1 MFPGKTKI
9 LFSQATFISTSNQFC
24 FKVIDQRDPTLWIT
38 LIRRWRWSKIRHWI
52 FNIAKRWYKFNVVS
66 SWPQHKV
73 TFIKALQN
81 KVLINNTAQKQL
93 SRGVLSKRCSE
104 NMRQIY
110 RITPMPKCD
119 FNKVACNFIRNG
131 IPENRDPGPYKNR
144 KTGTLRKT
152 GNRDPKKP
160 GNYL

>member
-24 FKVIDQRDPTLWIT
+24 FKVVDQRDPTLWIT
-38 LIRRWRWSKIRHWI
+38 LIRRWRWSRIRHWI

-93 SRGVLSKRCSE
+93 SRGVLSKSCSE

-110 RITPMPKCD
+110 RITPMPKCY
-119 FNKVACNFIRNG
+119 FNKVAKQINKVANKVAIHTSAWVFSCKFNAYFQN
-131 IPENRDPGPYKNR
+131 
-144 KTGTLRKT
+144 TSF
-152 GNRDPKKP
+152 
-160 GNYL
+160 